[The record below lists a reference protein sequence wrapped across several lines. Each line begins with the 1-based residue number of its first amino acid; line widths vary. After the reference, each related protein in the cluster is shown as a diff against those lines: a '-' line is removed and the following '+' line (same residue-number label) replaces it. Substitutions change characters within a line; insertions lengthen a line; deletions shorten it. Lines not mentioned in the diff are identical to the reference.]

1 MTYDM
6 SLHTFERLSCSQ
18 GSTRTHRRKPSQRAQ
33 AAESP
38 TPPYVRVSTA
48 SSRSMC
54 APSRC
59 KRTRHLKVKRK
70 SRPALCVGTAKRCC
84 CHQDGG
90 RGRVEGHLQEGGGG
104 GSPEDGHVLEGPA
117 GQPRW
122 WSSSRLNL
130 LQHARRRQGTCQ
142 PTCPQTGRFRGVQTH
157 GKKCLDGVEKGRVD

>member
-6 SLHTFERLSCSQ
+6 SLHTFERPSCSHN
-18 GSTRTHRRKPSQRAQ
+18 STRKHRRKPSQRAQ

-38 TPPYVRVSTA
+38 SPPKVWVSTA
-48 SSRSMC
+48 SSWSMC

-59 KRTRHLKVKRK
+59 KRTRHLKVKRN
-70 SRPALCVGTAKRCC
+70 SRPALCVSTAKRCC
-84 CHQDGG
+84 GHQDGG

-130 LQHARRRQGTCQ
+130 LERGCRQQAPASPPARNRLG
-142 PTCPQTGRFRGVQTH
+142 FRGVQTH
-157 GKKCLDGVEKGRVD
+157 GKKLLGGVEKGRVD